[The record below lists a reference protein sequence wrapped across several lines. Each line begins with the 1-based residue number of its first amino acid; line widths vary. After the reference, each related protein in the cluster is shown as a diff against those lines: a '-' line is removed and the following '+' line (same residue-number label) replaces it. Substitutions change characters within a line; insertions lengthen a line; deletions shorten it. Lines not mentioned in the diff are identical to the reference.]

1 MIIKRAEKLLPKIK
15 KKVADTENLNKK
27 NSMKNSVNHAVSL
40 LYHYQA
46 EHLLPEHSAILE
58 NVY

>member
-1 MIIKRAEKLLPKIK
+1 
-15 KKVADTENLNKK
+15 VADTENLNKK
-27 NSMKNSVNHAVSL
+27 KQHEKNSVNHAVSL